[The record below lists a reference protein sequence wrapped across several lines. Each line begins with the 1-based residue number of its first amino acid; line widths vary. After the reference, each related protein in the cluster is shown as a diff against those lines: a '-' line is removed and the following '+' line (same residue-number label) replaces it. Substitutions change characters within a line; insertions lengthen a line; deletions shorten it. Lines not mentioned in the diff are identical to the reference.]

1 VRDRD
6 RDGEIKKHEM
16 RVTERERAPHA
27 VRDRDRDGEIEKH
40 EMRVTE
46 RERAVWGKGKRRE

>member
-6 RDGEIKKHEM
+6 RDEEIKKHEM
-16 RVTERERAPHA
+16 RVTERERVPYA

-46 RERAVWGKGKRRE
+46 RERAV

>member
-1 VRDRD
+1 MRDRD

-40 EMRVTE
+40 KMRVTE
-46 RERAVWGKGKRRE
+46 RERAV